1 MAQSFVTVL
10 IEAGLA
16 CLVDVVPRGDAHRSS
31 TRRDAYCL
39 KFYELGSAPSS
50 LELVDEMT

>member
-1 MAQSFVTVL
+1 MARSFVTVL

-39 KFYELGSAPSS
+39 KFYELRECAQQFG
-50 LELVDEMT
+50 VGR